1 MCTSSGRG
9 IEIRMNMK
17 EKLYVVPED
26 INNASVDELNFWL
39 SRFVVECRRD
49 DGKPYPPNSLLQHYG
64 WHTKVFKTKK
74 PQISFFDKTMLHL
87 MICEKLWTP
96 K

>member
-49 DGKPYPPNSLLQHYG
+49 DGKPYPPNSLYNIMAGIQRFLRQKNLKFHSL
-64 WHTKVFKTKK
+64 TK
-74 PQISFFDKTMLHL
+74 QCYI
-87 MICEKLWTP
+87 
-96 K
+96 